1 MKLDK
6 PGFWSHERL
15 WKKVQATTKVKTKE
29 VSQSVS
35 SNRRRRINVIV
46 PTTLSETRNWTSF
59 GSHQH
64 LKNLFFFSS
73 KLMEKLLEV

>member
-6 PGFWSHERL
+6 PGFWSHEWL
-15 WKKVQATTKVKTKE
+15 WKKVKATTKVKTKE

-35 SNRRRRINVIV
+35 SNRSRRINAIV
-46 PTTLSETRNWTSF
+46 PTTLSETGNWTGF

-64 LKNLFFFSS
+64 
-73 KLMEKLLEV
+73 